1 MNAQNNGSHAS
12 NDGHGPDIADAMKAG
27 FDGIGDKGI
36 WPMSN
41 GMDEAARQAR
51 EAAERC
57 GQTLGFSGGEGERLS
72 KRSRKNTEALSQCRS
87 VLTKAFQASSK
98 SWMEMVQGQWQRNFD
113 GMNRLG
119 QAKSVQEFG
128 TIQGELVRENLAH
141 ILKDSR
147 YIAERSMRAAD
158 EAGKSLTAVIGQ
170 AGDERA

>member
-1 MNAQNNGSHAS
+1 
-12 NDGHGPDIADAMKAG
+12 
-27 FDGIGDKGI
+27 
-36 WPMSN
+36 
-41 GMDEAARQAR
+41 
-51 EAAERC
+51 
-57 GQTLGFSGGEGERLS
+57 
-72 KRSRKNTEALSQCRS
+72 

-128 TIQGELVRENLAH
+128 TIQGELVPENLAH